1 MDNLLY
7 ALKGVDFMKTL
18 KKYKILQ
25 MLMGAFLG
33 CLVLSVVLLLTSIAT
48 WEQLPAGNLLSKII
62 LTVIPVMFMAGMT
75 FIALVSKSNDLK
87 CVYYPAFII
96 NITSLVLA
104 IIHSPAALNFLKIS
118 LGATLLVP
126 IIIYFIMMF
135 LKLSTPN
142 LDPEEKI
149 YVDEK
154 DDPFTDE
161 DFED

>member
-1 MDNLLY
+1 
-7 ALKGVDFMKTL
+7 MKE
-18 KKYKILQ
+18 KMQAKRIL
-25 MLMGAFLG
+25 AI
-33 CLVLSVVLLLTSIAT
+33 VAIVLL
-48 WEQLPAGNLLSKII
+48 
-62 LTVIPVMFMAGMT
+62 VGM
-75 FIALVSKSNDLK
+75 
-87 CVYYPAFII
+87 Y
-96 NITSLVLA
+96 ITSLVLA

-149 YVDEK
+149 YADEK

>member
-1 MDNLLY
+1 
-7 ALKGVDFMKTL
+7 MKE
-18 KKYKILQ
+18 KMQAKRIL
-25 MLMGAFLG
+25 AI
-33 CLVLSVVLLLTSIAT
+33 VAIVLL
-48 WEQLPAGNLLSKII
+48 
-62 LTVIPVMFMAGMT
+62 VGM
-75 FIALVSKSNDLK
+75 
-87 CVYYPAFII
+87 YM
-96 NITSLVLA
+96 TSLVLA

-149 YVDEK
+149 YADEK